1 MLDINLIINHSSDI
15 KNKLLSRGYELSVN
29 KLEDL
34 YYRRKD
40 IIKKKEDLAANK
52 NQISDQFKT
61 CKDES
66 EREKLKTSSVNLENE
81 IQSNKDKLLEIENNL
96 KNILT
101 SNISK
106 AYLNLKLNEEKIISL
121 LNEFANP
128 KKMASFFINNATTDF
143 LFIRPS
149 GNPIDAKGFEQMIT
163 GDIVQEK
170 AEITKIHR
178 FEFLSENIVMCIF
191 TLGSKFTY
199 KGTPNDDLPTV
210 TSIFKKVNNVWK
222 IHWMQ
227 RSTGNS
233 DLSIW
238 D

>member
-1 MLDINLIINHSSDI
+1 MNWSWLKKSNYYNHPNEFFFESSQLELYILD
-15 KNKLLSRGYELSVN
+15 SRS
-29 KLEDL
+29 KLEGLRPFSMND
-34 YYRRKD
+34 
-40 IIKKKEDLAANK
+40 KE
-52 NQISDQFKT
+52 T
-61 CKDES
+61 
-66 EREKLKTSSVNLENE
+66 V
-81 IQSNKDKLLEIENNL
+81 
-96 KNILT
+96 
-101 SNISK
+101 
-106 AYLNLKLNEEKIISL
+106 ISL

-128 KKMASFFINNATTDF
+128 KKMASFFVNNATSDF

-170 AEITKIHR
+170 AEISKIHR

-199 KGTPNDDLPTV
+199 KGKPNDDLPTV
-210 TSIFKKVNNVWK
+210 TSIFKKVNDVWK

-233 DLSIW
+233 DLSLW

>member
-1 MLDINLIINHSSDI
+1 MTD
-15 KNKLLSRGYELSVN
+15 
-29 KLEDL
+29 
-34 YYRRKD
+34 
-40 IIKKKEDLAANK
+40 KE
-52 NQISDQFKT
+52 T
-61 CKDES
+61 
-66 EREKLKTSSVNLENE
+66 
-81 IQSNKDKLLEIENNL
+81 
-96 KNILT
+96 IL
-101 SNISK
+101 
-106 AYLNLKLNEEKIISL
+106 SL

-128 KKMASFFINNATTDF
+128 EKMASFFVNYATSDF

-149 GNPIDAKGFEQMIT
+149 GNPISAEGFEKMIS

-178 FEFLSENIVMCIF
+178 LEFLSENVVICIF

-210 TSIFKKVNNVWK
+210 TSIFKKVDNVWK
-222 IHWMQ
+222 ISWMQ

-233 DLSIW
+233 DLSLW

>member
-1 MLDINLIINHSSDI
+1 M
-15 KNKLLSRGYELSVN
+15 
-29 KLEDL
+29 
-34 YYRRKD
+34 
-40 IIKKKEDLAANK
+40 
-52 NQISDQFKT
+52 
-61 CKDES
+61 
-66 EREKLKTSSVNLENE
+66 
-81 IQSNKDKLLEIENNL
+81 
-96 KNILT
+96 
-101 SNISK
+101 
-106 AYLNLKLNEEKIISL
+106 SL
-121 LNEFANP
+121 LIQ
-128 KKMASFFINNATTDF
+128 KKWPHFLLTMRLQIF

-178 FEFLSENIVMCIF
+178 FESLSENIVMCIF

-233 DLSIW
+233 DLSLW